1 MSFIE
6 EISED
11 GAGADAAAL
20 LASDRERQGY
30 VANYTRVFAHRPE
43 VYAAWRALLGAIT
56 ASLDPRRYELVTLA
70 AASEL
75 RSSYCCLAHG
85 RILAERFVGP
95 EVVADLVR
103 DRSSAELEPVD
114 AAVMDLAALVVR
126 DATSV
131 RQADIDRLRDLG
143 LSDDEIFDV
152 VAAAGVRCFYS
163 KTLDALGVEPDSVY
177 GDLDADLRDA
187 LVVGRP
193 IAAGSEG

>member
-6 EISED
+6 PITED
-11 GAGADAAAL
+11 GAGADAAAVL
-20 LASDRERQGY
+20 ESNREWQGY
-30 VANYTRVFAHRPE
+30 VTNYARAFARRPE
-43 VYAAWRALLGAIT
+43 VDAAWRALLGAIT

-85 RILAERFVGP
+85 RVLAERFVAP
-95 EVVADLVR
+95 EVVAGIVR

-114 AAVMDLAALVVR
+114 VAVMDLAALVVR

-131 RQADIDRLRDLG
+131 TQADIDRLRDLG

-152 VAAAGVRCFYS
+152 VAAAGARCFLS

-177 GDLDADLRDA
+177 RDLAADLRDA

-193 IAAGSEG
+193 IAPG